1 MSTSFRGAIKDISH
15 KINLTKYWSDEV
27 ITIWNMTHTTWKN
40 GDEHVNKNNIIA
52 VERFC
57 KFVKENEALS
67 LKSIAE
73 KYCRKYIVPYIT
85 EGHKAINLNLEDE
98 WRILIGD

>member
-15 KINLTKYWSDEV
+15 RINLTKYWSDEV
-27 ITIWNMTHTTWKN
+27 ITIWNMTHTKWKD
-40 GDEHVNKNNIIA
+40 GDEPVNKHGIIA
-52 VERFC
+52 IELFC

-67 LKSIAE
+67 LKGIAE

-85 EGHKAINLNLEDE
+85 ESHKLINLNLEDE
-98 WRILIGD
+98 WKMITGD